1 LTASIEGVGLI
12 WTVVAPLAGA
22 VVLFALG
29 ARSARVVALLA
40 ALATGAAVVFVIPPV
55 LWHGALRYRLG
66 GWGAPLGVDLYLDGL
81 SALMLLT
88 AAAVGV
94 GATLYALAFRTEAEP
109 RGGTPPDA
117 TFWTLWLL
125 LWAALNGLFLAAD
138 VFNLYVTLELLTL
151 SAVGLVA
158 TAGGPARAAAL
169 QYLLW
174 ALAGSLAYLLGVA
187 LLYGAH
193 GTVDIAHLSIRVSD
207 DALGRAAGLLMLAG
221 LALKTALFPLHFWLP
236 PAHAAAPPPVSALL
250 SALVVKAAFYAVLRL
265 WVTVFAGLPL
275 MHTGQVLG
283 ALGTLAV
290 VWGSV
295 QAFRQE
301 RLKLLVAYS
310 TVAQIGYLF
319 LCFAL
324 ADGWSAAMY
333 LAVSHACAKA
343 AMFLGVGSIARA
355 LGHDRV
361 DGLGAVSERL
371 PVTLFAVGVAG
382 VGLMGLP
389 PTGGFIGKWLL
400 LQAALAAGQWW
411 VAATVLGGGILAACY
426 VFRIIAGCFSEAPNA
441 GGARVPLRTELPSL
455 ALALLALVLGLIAPL
470 LLGLLGAGAPFGTA
484 AAGPR

>member
-1 LTASIEGVGLI
+1 
-12 WTVVAPLAGA
+12 
-22 VVLFALG
+22 
-29 ARSARVVALLA
+29 
-40 ALATGAAVVFVIPPV
+40 
-55 LWHGALRYRLG
+55 
-66 GWGAPLGVDLYLDGL
+66 
-81 SALMLLT
+81 
-88 AAAVGV
+88 
-94 GATLYALAFRTEAEP
+94 
-109 RGGTPPDA
+109 
-117 TFWTLWLL
+117 
-125 LWAALNGLFLAAD
+125 
-138 VFNLYVTLELLTL
+138 
-151 SAVGLVA
+151 
-158 TAGGPARAAAL
+158 
-169 QYLLW
+169 
-174 ALAGSLAYLLGVA
+174 
-187 LLYGAH
+187 
-193 GTVDIAHLSIRVSD
+193 
-207 DALGRAAGLLMLAG
+207 
-221 LALKTALFPLHFWLP
+221 
-236 PAHAAAPPPVSALL
+236 
-250 SALVVKAAFYAVLRL
+250 VVKAAVYAVLRL